1 MDDQQTYQIIGA
13 CMEVHRELCCG
24 FLEGVYQEALVYEFT
39 DRNIPFIN
47 QPDVTINY
55 KNRKLRKKY
64 IPDFFC
70 FNEIIVEIKA
80 VSNITEIRLRHTVV
94 RALWL
99 LHCWQVQGTP
109 LPLRKNCCLKSSS
122 WKNPPR
128 RWKSRCGQ
136 EL

>member
-80 VSNITEIRLRHTVV
+80 VSKITEIEEAQILHYLKATGYKRGLLVNFGSKSLEYKRFV
-94 RALWL
+94 RDY
-99 LHCWQVQGTP
+99 QD
-109 LPLRKNCCLKSSS
+109 
-122 WKNPPR
+122 
-128 RWKSRCGQ
+128 
-136 EL
+136 